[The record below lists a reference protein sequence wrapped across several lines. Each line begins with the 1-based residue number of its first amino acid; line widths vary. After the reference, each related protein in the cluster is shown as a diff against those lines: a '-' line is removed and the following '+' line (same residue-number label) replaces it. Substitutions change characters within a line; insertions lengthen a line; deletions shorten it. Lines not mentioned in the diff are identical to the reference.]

1 MKRKVDDFFL
11 KLPDNAT
18 KVKIDIF
25 KKYFGIYFKI
35 IDSTRKNLKLN
46 KTIKIIDLFS
56 GPGYFIDE
64 TSGSVFDST
73 PIHILENCIN
83 NNYADLQFFFNDYNN
98 YHIELLKEKINKSF
112 LNLEYNIEYSITDA
126 RQVNLANIISS
137 NDIVVSLV
145 DSYSY
150 LGLDKY
156 TINKLVSNQYSDVV
170 CYFRISNILEHIG
183 NNNEKNN
190 HILLFGNEEKYNEVL
205 EIKNNNHLQQ
215 NQKVD
220 KVIKILIENI
230 NSYGPTKYFLPFFIK
245 YSSED
250 TKIES
255 VIMIISKNIIGLEK
269 IKDMVKDIHISEG
282 KFYSFNG
289 AYKGRIS
296 LFDFEKDNIIEYIG
310 NKYIN
315 SNQLLEN
322 INNDYITKYGYIS
335 AYSLQYIKNKL
346 IGLENENKLDIKYL
360 STRKRRTGTFSEK
373 TIFCL
378 KETKNG

>member
-1 MKRKVDDFFL
+1 MKRKADDFFL

-25 KKYFGIYFKI
+25 KKYFGIYLKI
-35 IDSTRKNLKLN
+35 IDNTRKNLKLN
-46 KTIKIIDLFS
+46 KIIKIIDLFS

-64 TSGSVFDST
+64 TSGAVFDST
-73 PIHILENCIN
+73 PIHILENCLN
-83 NNYADLQFFFNDYNN
+83 NNYSDLQFYFNDYND
-98 YHIELLKEKINKSF
+98 YHIELLKEKINKTF
-112 LNLEYNIEYSITDA
+112 FDLEYNIDYSTTDA
-126 RQVNLANIISS
+126 RNVDLDSIIN
-137 NDIVVSLV
+137 NDIVVSLI

-156 TINKLVSNQYSDVV
+156 TINKLVSNQYSDVI

-205 EIKNNNHLQQ
+205 KIKNDKDIQQ
-215 NQKVD
+215 YQKVD
-220 KVIKILIENI
+220 KVVKILIENI
-230 NSYGPTKYFLPFFIK
+230 NSYGQIKYFLPFFIK

-255 VIMIISKNIIGLEK
+255 VVMIISKNLIGLEK
-269 IKDMVKDIHISEG
+269 IKDMVKDIQISEG
-282 KFYSFNG
+282 KFYSFNDI
-289 AYKGRIS
+289 YKGRIS
-296 LFDFEKDNIIEYIG
+296 LFDFEKDNIIKYIG

-315 SNQLLEN
+315 SNQLLEI
-322 INNDYITKYGYIS
+322 INNDYITNYGYIS

-346 IGLENENKLDIKYL
+346 IELENKKRLNIKYL
-360 STRKRRTGTFSEK
+360 STKKRKIGTFSEK
-373 TIFCL
+373 TVFCL
-378 KETKNG
+378 KVNKNG